1 MNRNSSA
8 KQPKADAV
16 KGVFLRLWERICSA
30 THAAS
35 EAYRSHRKAPVV
47 LLLLCA
53 AAVFVLML
61 ILNIKTPLIADD
73 FTYSFVYNED
83 RSLQNLGDVFASQY
97 NHYFLWGGRAV
108 VHALGQIFL
117 LLGKSVFNVVNSLGF
132 VLLSLLIYLHIN
144 CFQKTRVSL
153 FVGINLLLW
162 IFAPAFGEST
172 LWVIGSANYLWGMLL
187 VLAFLLPFRLYAV
200 RQNVMQNHMVFHV
213 IWMFLAG
220 VLAGWTNEN
229 TGAGLLA
236 ILVLMMAYFWINKLR
251 IPKWSVSGLLG
262 ALVGYAAMILAPG
275 NYVRATYFENKDS
288 LLTTLIN
295 RAVRHTKSMYEYFF
309 VLLLIFAVCLLLV
322 YCQKRSDRARAIG
335 SSLIYFTG
343 FLASVYSMILS
354 PAGFPMRAWF
364 GPLVFLILALGPLAV
379 HLEQTSSL
387 VRPVSA
393 LLLCV
398 FLPLFAVSFRGAYRD
413 INRTYEEWQDR
424 IAVIEQ
430 EKANGNREVRLSP
443 IAAKSKYNAMYGLT
457 DVKDNPK
464 YWVNRDIARYYG
476 LDAVYKK

>member
-1 MNRNSSA
+1 MNGSSSA

-30 THAAS
+30 AHAAS

-117 LLGKSVFNVVNSLGF
+117 LLGKPVFNVVNSLGF

-162 IFAPAFGEST
+162 FFAPAFGEST

-354 PAGFPMRAWF
+354 PRDFPCGRGSDRW
-364 GPLVFLILALGPLAV
+364 
-379 HLEQTSSL
+379 SS
-387 VRPVSA
+387 
-393 LLLCV
+393 
-398 FLPLFAVSFRGAYRD
+398 
-413 INRTYEEWQDR
+413 
-424 IAVIEQ
+424 
-430 EKANGNREVRLSP
+430 
-443 IAAKSKYNAMYGLT
+443 
-457 DVKDNPK
+457 
-464 YWVNRDIARYYG
+464 
-476 LDAVYKK
+476 